1 VRLVGRDSELA
12 VLDALLDDAREGRSG
27 ALLLRGEAGIGKTAL
42 LRHVESAAGDFRLL
56 RATGIE
62 SEAELPYATLHQLL
76 RPLED
81 RIDALAVPQADA
93 LRGALGLAQEPSADR
108 FLVGV
113 GALTLL
119 ADAAEDRP
127 LLALLDDAAWFDR
140 SSADVLGFVARRLQ
154 AEGIVLLFA
163 ARDEPVRPFAV
174 PGVDELRVNRLG
186 EADAR
191 QLLDDGLEAGRRD
204 GVLVRAAGNPL
215 ALLELGR
222 STADGASGAEQA
234 YVRRIAA
241 LPEDTQALLLLAAA
255 DSTQSL
261 SVVGAAARA
270 LGLDATALEPAEL
283 DGLVL
288 VAGSSL
294 EFRHPLV
301 RSAVYRSATFA
312 RRAAAHTALAD
323 ALDGEENADRRAWHH
338 ASAVLGA
345 DDEVAAELERT
356 AGRARTRGGHAA
368 VSISLERAAELTG
381 DAGLRAQRLVAAAD
395 AAALAGDGERSERLV
410 EHAGDGHDDALT
422 TQAALVRGSLAL
434 NRSTMGDAFDWF
446 VQALKA
452 GRTAAPGL
460 ALKAA
465 IRAIEAAW
473 QAGFEDRLAEVRD
486 LARTIEPVT
495 DDDRS
500 AALVVEGLTAFANDD
515 FEAAF
520 PALRRAAELAAASEN
535 PQTLLHAAWG
545 AAFAGDAP
553 TAYRLVTKGE
563 RLARSAGA
571 IGVLS
576 VILMSRASW
585 ELAASNFTAGEQAAA
600 EGLTLARDVDQ
611 PGLVATHLAILA
623 RVDAVRGRPDRCRE
637 RAAEAIA
644 LAHER
649 GFSHATS
656 AADYAV
662 GLLELGLGRPAEAY
676 QRLLGVFKAG
686 YIAFRY
692 AAIDDLVEAA
702 ARDGRPELGRDALE
716 AWERSFNLAG
726 TPVGALIVA
735 RARALL
741 APPEEADERFR
752 ECLAAHDRV
761 PFPFLEAR
769 TKLAYGEFLRR
780 ARRKTEARGQL
791 RSALEGFERLGA
803 APWVDRASSELR
815 ATGETA
821 RKRDS
826 STLDDLTPQELQI
839 ARLVAE
845 GGRNREIAGQLFLS
859 PKTVEYHLRK
869 VFQKLDIAS
878 RTELVKLVSSGAEL
892 VAAP

>member
-1 VRLVGRDSELA
+1 MLFGRDSEIA
-12 VLDALLDDAREGRSG
+12 SVDRLLEAARDGRSG

-42 LRHVESAAGDFRLL
+42 LAHAATAATGFRIL

-81 RIDALAVPQADA
+81 RIDGLAEPQAHA
-93 LRGALGLAQEPSADR
+93 LRGALGLAHEQPSDR

-113 GALTLL
+113 GTLTLL
-119 ADAAEDRP
+119 ADAAEDQP

-140 SSADVLGFVARRLQ
+140 TSADVLGFAARRLE
-154 AEGIVLLFA
+154 AEGVVLLFA
-163 ARDEPVRPFAV
+163 ARDEPTRPFAI
-174 PGVDELRVNRLG
+174 PGVDELHVERLG
-186 EADAR
+186 EHDAR
-191 QLLDDGLEAGRRD
+191 RLLADGLEASRRD
-204 GVLVRAAGNPL
+204 EVLVRAAGNPL

-222 STADGASGAEQA
+222 PAADGASGAEQA
-234 YVRRIAA
+234 YAGRVAA
-241 LPEDTQALLLLAAA
+241 LPEATRSLLLLAAA

-261 SVVGAAARA
+261 SVVGAAARE

-283 DGLVL
+283 EGLVQ
-288 VAGSSL
+288 ASGASL

-301 RSAVYRSATFA
+301 RSAVYNSAPFA
-312 RRAAAHTALAD
+312 RRAAAHMALAD
-323 ALDGEENADRRAWHH
+323 VLVGEENADRRAWHH
-338 ASAVLGA
+338 ASAVLGS
-345 DDEVAAELERT
+345 DEEVAAELERT

-368 VSISLERAAELTG
+368 ASISLGRAAELTA
-381 DAGLRAQRLVAAAD
+381 DPMLRAHRLVAAAD
-395 AAALAGDGERSERLV
+395 AAGLAGDSKRAQQLLDR
-410 EHAGDGHDDALT
+410 AGDGHDDALT
-422 TQAALVRGSLAL
+422 AQAALVRGSLAL
-434 NRSTMGDAFDWF
+434 NRSTMGAAFDWF
-446 VQALKA
+446 LQALQA

-473 QAGFEDRLAEVRD
+473 QAGYEDRLSEVRD
-486 LARTIEPVT
+486 LTGTIEPVD

-500 AALVVEGLTAFANDD
+500 ASLVVEGLTAFAEDD
-515 FEAAF
+515 YEAAF

-553 TAYRLVTKGE
+553 TAHRLVTKGE

-571 IGVLS
+571 AGVLS
-576 VILMSRASW
+576 VLLMSRASW
-585 ELAASNFTAGEQAAA
+585 ELTASNFAAGEQAAA

-623 RVDAVRGRPDRCRE
+623 RVDAVRGRAEQCRE

-644 LAHER
+644 LARER

-686 YIAFRY
+686 YIAFRF

-702 ARDGRPELGRDALE
+702 ARDGKPELGHDALE
-716 AWERSFNLAG
+716 AWEQSFNLAG
-726 TPVGALIVA
+726 TPIGGLVVA

-752 ECLAAHDRV
+752 ECLAAHARA
-761 PFPFLEAR
+761 PFPFLQAR
-769 TKLAYGEFLRR
+769 TELAYGEFLRR
-780 ARRKTEARGQL
+780 GRRKTEARAQL
-791 RSALEGFERLGA
+791 RAALDGFERLGA
-803 APWVDRASSELR
+803 VPWADRATSELR

-821 RKRDS
+821 RKRDA

-878 RTELVKLVSSGAEL
+878 RTELVKLVSSGKEL
-892 VAAP
+892 VGSV